1 MTINQEE
8 WEVQLFEEQ
17 FAEVLNLF
25 LEKIKNDPEFTMDEL
40 QKHLD
45 LAYRSQEDNW
55 IGNGRVWEVKH
66 NARVAALEMVM
77 SEWKAL
83 LENEENGTDAN

>member
-1 MTINQEE
+1 MSINQEP
-8 WEVQLFEEQ
+8 WEQELFEQQ

-25 LEKIKNDPEFTMDEL
+25 LDKIKNDPEFTMEEL

-55 IGNGRVWEVKH
+55 IGN
-66 NARVAALEMVM
+66 
-77 SEWKAL
+77 
-83 LENEENGTDAN
+83 